1 VWVWGYAVRFIEIK
15 IRKEKKKKKIR
26 NGFMEFWLL
35 YGNLENE
42 NWIYVCFT
50 LNVEWLGCER
60 GRGRGGEGGCMY
72 I

>member
-1 VWVWGYAVRFIEIK
+1 MEIWM
-15 IRKEKKKKKIR
+15 E
-26 NGFMEFWLL
+26 NGK
-35 YGNLENE
+35 LENE

-60 GRGRGGEGGCMY
+60 GRGTGRGGEGGCMY